1 MIHTRG
7 FRGHH
12 AYYDRFNKCWRF
24 VKNRQCIKDGQPLS
38 CERCG
43 CKPTPEGHDACL
55 GTLPGIKAA
64 CCGHGV
70 NKGCVVWKDGMITRF
85 PSWNKRKVK

>member
-12 AYYDRFNKCWRF
+12 AYYDFFNKCWRF
-24 VKNRQCIKDGQPLS
+24 VENRQRIKDSQPLS
-38 CERCG
+38 CGRCG
-43 CKPTPEGHDACL
+43 CKPTLEGHDACL
-55 GTLPGIKAA
+55 GTLPGVKFA

-70 NKGCVVWKDGMITRF
+70 DEGYIMWKDSVITKF
-85 PSWNKRKVK
+85 PSWGGK